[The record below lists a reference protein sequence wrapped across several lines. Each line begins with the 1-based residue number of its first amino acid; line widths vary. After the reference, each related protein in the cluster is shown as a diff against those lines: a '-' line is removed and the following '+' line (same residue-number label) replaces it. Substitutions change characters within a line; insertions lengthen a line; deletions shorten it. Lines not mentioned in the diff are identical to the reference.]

1 MTGSSILRIH
11 SRPPGEPSRTS
22 ADPIPSCPSSRAPPA
37 RRVGRGGQRSDVAL
51 VDEAVGVARRV
62 PALKAGLVY
71 PAPAEVV
78 AVREEARIDSHTA
91 DVGVRVDARH
101 PRADALRIEDVVP
114 GGIERVGRIDA
125 SAVPADLHHLR
136 PPLNRRSCAAGC
148 AAPRTIPPRC
158 TEPVSFGLRG
168 SLTSYCLSSPVPQQD
183 TYSQRSSTDR
193 SMSVTSGGTAPKG
206 CSAGGS
212 SDASAGSAGI
222 VIAFFAVHSS
232 PPRRHSH
239 TEAERAST
247 LITTPTKPHVFRGS
261 WAGRSSSTI
270 WCSSPRSIRWT
281 SLPSERL
288 QKLRWWPKRRPSKS
302 SGFRPLSIIDGVP
315 HSEVIATSSRRCHH
329 TS

>member
-136 PPLNRRSCAAGC
+136 PAPQPQVLRRWVRRAADDP
-148 AAPRTIPPRC
+148 AEVHRT
-158 TEPVSFGLRG
+158 
-168 SLTSYCLSSPVPQQD
+168 
-183 TYSQRSSTDR
+183 
-193 SMSVTSGGTAPKG
+193 
-206 CSAGGS
+206 
-212 SDASAGSAGI
+212 
-222 VIAFFAVHSS
+222 
-232 PPRRHSH
+232 
-239 TEAERAST
+239 
-247 LITTPTKPHVFRGS
+247 
-261 WAGRSSSTI
+261 
-270 WCSSPRSIRWT
+270 
-281 SLPSERL
+281 RL
-288 QKLRWWPKRRPSKS
+288 LWVVRVADVV
-302 SGFRPLSIIDGVP
+302 LL
-315 HSEVIATSSRRCHH
+315 
-329 TS
+329 